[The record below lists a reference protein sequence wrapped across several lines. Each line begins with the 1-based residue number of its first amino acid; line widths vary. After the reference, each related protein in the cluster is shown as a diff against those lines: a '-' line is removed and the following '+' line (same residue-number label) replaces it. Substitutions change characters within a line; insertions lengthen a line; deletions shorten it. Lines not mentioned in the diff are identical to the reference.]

1 MIQRIQTL
9 WLLLAAIFAFLGFK
23 FSFYSGAIVEA
34 GSPETYAK
42 VTGITSIPLIIVTT
56 AVGVL
61 ALIAIFLYKNRSLQ
75 LKLSI
80 GGVALQ
86 AVLLF
91 LYYSEISQF
100 VRGTFSLTAIL
111 QALVP
116 IFFLLAAKGIS
127 NDEKIIK
134 ESNRLR

>member
-23 FSFYSGAIVEA
+23 FSFYSGAILEP
-34 GSPETYAK
+34 GSPETYVK

-61 ALIAIFLYKNRSLQ
+61 AMISIFLYKNRSLQ

-80 GGVALQ
+80 GGIALQ
-86 AVLLF
+86 AILLF
-91 LYYSEISQF
+91 LYYNETSNF
-100 VRGTFSLTAIL
+100 VRGTFSLTAIM

-116 IFFLLAAKGIS
+116 FFFLLAAKGIS
-127 NDEKIIK
+127 KDEKIIK
-134 ESNRLR
+134 ESTRLR

>member
-23 FSFYSGAIVEA
+23 FSFYSGAIVET

-56 AVGVL
+56 TVGVL

>member
-1 MIQRIQTL
+1 MIQRIQSV

-23 FSFYSGAIVEA
+23 FSFYSGAFVET
-34 GSPETYAK
+34 GIPETYVK
-42 VTGITSIPLIIVTT
+42 VTGTTSIPLIIGTT

-61 ALIAIFLYKNRSLQ
+61 ALITIFLYKNRPLQ

-80 GGVALQ
+80 AGIALQ
-86 AVLLF
+86 AILLF
-91 LYYSEISQF
+91 LYYNETSNF
-100 VRGTFSLTAIL
+100 VRGTFSLTAIM

-116 IFFLLAAKGIS
+116 FFFLLAAKGIS

>member
-23 FSFYSGAIVEA
+23 FSFYSGAIVET

-42 VTGITSIPLIIVTT
+42 VTGITSVPLIIVTT

-80 GGVALQ
+80 GGIALQ
-86 AVLLF
+86 AILLF

>member
-23 FSFYSGAIVEA
+23 FSFYSGAILET
-34 GSPETYAK
+34 GKPETYAK

-56 AVGVL
+56 TVGVL
-61 ALIAIFLYKNRSLQ
+61 AMISIFLYKNRSLQ

-80 GGVALQ
+80 GGIALQ
-86 AVLLF
+86 AILLF

-100 VRGTFSLTAIL
+100 VRGTFSLTAIM

-116 IFFLLAAKGIS
+116 IFFLLATKGIS

>member
-23 FSFYSGAIVEA
+23 FSFYSGAILET

-56 AVGVL
+56 AVGVS

-116 IFFLLAAKGIS
+116 IFFLLAARGIS
-127 NDEKIIK
+127 NDEKIVK

>member
-23 FSFYSGAIVEA
+23 FSFYSGAIVET
-34 GSPETYAK
+34 GIPETYAK
-42 VTGITSIPLIIVTT
+42 VTGTTSIPLIIGTT

-61 ALIAIFLYKNRSLQ
+61 ALITVFLYKNRPLQ

-80 GGVALQ
+80 GGIALQ
-86 AVLLF
+86 AILLF
-91 LYYSEISQF
+91 LYYNETSHF
-100 VRGTFSLTAIL
+100 VRGTFSLTAVM

>member
-23 FSFYSGAIVEA
+23 FSFYSGAIVET

-80 GGVALQ
+80 GGIALQ
-86 AVLLF
+86 AILLF

-116 IFFLLAAKGIS
+116 IFFLLAAKGIR

>member
-23 FSFYSGAIVEA
+23 FSFYSGAIVET

-100 VRGTFSLTAIL
+100 VRGTFSLTSIL

>member
-23 FSFYSGAIVEA
+23 FSFYSGAIVET

-42 VTGITSIPLIIVTT
+42 VTGITTIPLIIVTT

>member
-9 WLLLAAIFAFLGFK
+9 WLFLAAIFAFLGFK
-23 FSFYSGAIVEA
+23 FSFYSGAIVET

-86 AVLLF
+86 AILLF